1 MPPEVTGETAAARHI
16 TSSLM
21 VAIVPPSGRLAYVS
35 APPCCCTIDRAMT
48 TPRPVPFLR
57 VVKNGVP
64 SRASVRREAGY
75 RRSRR
80 RGRPAGAVARRDEHR
95 ADAGEDPGGAARR
108 IGASAQRRL

>member
-64 SRASVRREAGY
+64 SPGVAMEGDAHEKPGPANYSESGRFGAESAWACDRRVDRTRPEACIRN
-75 RRSRR
+75 RR
-80 RGRPAGAVARRDEHR
+80 
-95 ADAGEDPGGAARR
+95 
-108 IGASAQRRL
+108 